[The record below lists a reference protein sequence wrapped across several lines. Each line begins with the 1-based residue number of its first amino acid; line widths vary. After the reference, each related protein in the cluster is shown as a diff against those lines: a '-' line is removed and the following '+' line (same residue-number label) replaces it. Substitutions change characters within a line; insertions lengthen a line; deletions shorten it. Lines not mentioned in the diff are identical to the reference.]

1 MYPVFSSKSVLA
13 IYQALYCNGRYE
25 RCQRYTLASEGTMPA
40 PDLLPDG
47 DRLESCLLYTSPS
60 PRDS

>member
-13 IYQALYCNGRYE
+13 VYQTLYCNGRYQ
-25 RCQRYTLASEGTMPA
+25 RCARYVLANDGKMPE

-47 DRLESCLLYTSPS
+47 DRLESG
-60 PRDS
+60 